1 MPHADEMT
9 NPELIEVLQ
18 EILKVIHTS
27 EHPAEYS
34 EALRETI
41 MRMRELGQPC
51 MPFC

>member
-1 MPHADEMT
+1 MSRADEMT
-9 NPELIEVLQ
+9 NPQLIEVLQ

-41 MRMRELGQPC
+41 MRMREVGMGC
-51 MPFC
+51 VVGH